1 MSEIVPFQFGD
12 YEVRVVMIDGEPWW
26 VAGDVCAALGIVS
39 ARDAVTRL
47 DIDDVGSADVVDS
60 AGRRNPNTKIVNES
74 GLYELIFRSD
84 KPEAKPFRRWVT
96 SEVLPSIRKTGT
108 YGVEQMDLPT
118 ALEKYAATLR
128 QQAIAE
134 RQALEA
140 KALVDEMQP
149 KTVEY
154 DYYMDAG
161 ESCSLG
167 ALGQALGAGRQRLID
182 RLRELKVLVSLGASQ
197 NGTRPMQTYLER
209 EWFVMKIKDTPVG
222 PKNDPYVTP
231 RGVSG
236 IFRLL
241 VVNGTEGYKWAPL
254 PSEMELFK
262 KLEFGGDSE

>member
-1 MSEIVPFQFGD
+1 LSDIVLFDFD
-12 YEVRVVMIDGEPWW
+12 DHELRVVMIEGEPWF
-26 VAGDVCAALGIVS
+26 VAGDVCAILEIVK
-39 ARDAVTRL
+39 ARDAVSRL
-47 DIDDVGSADVVDS
+47 DPEDAVTAGVPS
-60 AGRRNPNTKIVNES
+60 AGGEQQTWVVNES
-74 GLYELIFRSD
+74 GLFDLILDSR
-84 KPEAKPFRRWVT
+84 KPAAKRLRRKVT
-96 SEVLPSIRKTGT
+96 SEILPSIRKTGA
-108 YGVEQMDLPT
+108 YFEEMDLPT

-128 QQAIAE
+128 QQAIVE
-134 RQALEA
+134 RQAQEA
-140 KALVDEMQP
+140 KALVDEMHP

-209 EWFVMKIKDTPVG
+209 KWFVMKMKDTPVG
-222 PKNDPYVTP
+222 PRNDPYVTP

-254 PSEMELFK
+254 PSEMALFK